1 MTTEER
7 FTRIEN
13 ALQAVSENQA
23 RHESAI
29 RDLISVS
36 RTLLESQ
43 HQSAS
48 QIDELREVLGKTQHE
63 WRKAVGVIDLKL
75 AELADAD
82 RRLGEKLEATTDKLN
97 SLIQVV
103 DRITQR

>member
-29 RDLISVS
+29 RDLIIVS

-43 HQSAS
+43 K
-48 QIDELREVLGKTQHE
+48 ELRQVVEEIQYD
-63 WRKAVGVIDLKL
+63 WREAHRVIDVKL

-82 RRLGEKLEATTDKLN
+82 RRLGEKLETTTDKLN

-103 DRITQR
+103 DRITRRKNDLL